1 MKSVDQEEIS
11 RRRGIYFQGFGIYGG
26 LSGLFDYG
34 PYGSRI
40 KDRVIAI
47 WKETFLSE
55 GNVAEFDGTT
65 ITHTDVLKA
74 SGHYDRF
81 FDYSVECKK
90 CGSRFRADDLVEKRG
105 IKAVLDRDWLQGKIM
120 EMGIRCEKCGGE
132 LGEVK
137 IQKLMF
143 QVEQGD
149 GMEPLFLR
157 PETAQGMFVNFKE
170 YYRFFREKL
179 PFAMI
184 TVGKGYR
191 NEISPRRALYRL
203 REFNMMECE
212 SFFDPLNER
221 WIHEPS
227 DEIKV
232 TFLAPDGKEIVAS
245 PKEVYERGIVKSHPM
260 AYFMGLA
267 LNFYSRVGI
276 DLGKVR
282 FRKHRKEELSHYS
295 SETWDAEALTDLGW
309 IEITG
314 IAHRGTYDLTNHIKR
329 SGKDLYAQRII
340 PKMEVKRKV
349 KEIDYQRVKSESPQ
363 HYAAIIAALKEGQT
377 VLETGGESIDLGRF
391 VTEKEEM
398 VMVDREDFI
407 PVVIEPAFGFDRI
420 FYTILDHNF
429 SLREET
435 GFVLLKIPYEV
446 SPYDA
451 AILPLMSRD
460 GLDTKA
466 KTIFEE
472 LLKQRFS
479 VIYDDSGSIGKRYSR
494 YDEVGIMYCITV
506 DYDTLKE
513 GGVTIRHRDT
523 KEQVRIGIDE
533 IPGYLGKSPWDG
545 KKK

>member
-26 LSGLFDYG
+26 LSGLYDYG

-40 KDRVIAI
+40 KDKVIAL
-47 WKETFLSE
+47 WKETLLSE

-81 FDYSVECKK
+81 FDYFVECEK
-90 CGSRFRADDLVEKRG
+90 CHSRYRADDLVEKRG
-105 IKAVLDRDWLQGKIM
+105 VSAILDRFWLQEKIR
-120 EMGIRCEKCGGE
+120 EMGIKCEKCGGD

-143 QVEQGD
+143 PVEQGEN
-149 GMEPLFLR
+149 MEPLFLR

-184 TVGKGYR
+184 TVGRGYR

-212 SFFDPLNER
+212 SFFDPQNER
-221 WIHEPS
+221 WIHEPADDVMVTFLS
-227 DEIKV
+227 TDGTEIKV
-232 TFLAPDGKEIVAS
+232 S
-245 PKEVYERGIVKSHPM
+245 PKEAYERGLVRSQPM

-267 LNFYSRVGI
+267 LQFYNRVGI
-276 DLGKVR
+276 DLGRIR

-314 IAHRGTYDLTNHIKR
+314 IAHRGTYDLANHIKY
-329 SGKDLYAQRII
+329 SGKDLYAQRVI
-340 PKMEVKRKV
+340 PKKEVNKLVR
-349 KEIDYQRVKSESPQ
+349 EIDYQKVKSESPENS
-363 HYAAIIAALKEGQT
+363 AKIIAALREGKT
-377 VLETGGESIDLGRF
+377 EIKIGGKSVDLSRF
-391 VTEKEEM
+391 VIEKEEK
-398 VMVDREDFI
+398 VTVDREDFV
-407 PVVIEPAFGFDRI
+407 PVVVEPAFGFDRI

-429 SLREET
+429 LSREES
-435 GFVLLKIPYEV
+435 GYVVLKIPYAV
-446 SPYDA
+446 SPYNA
-451 AILPLMSRD
+451 AILPLMNKD
-460 GLDTKA
+460 DLDTKA
-466 KTIFEE
+466 KSIFED
-472 LLKQRFS
+472 LLKKKFS
-479 VIYDDSGSIGKRYSR
+479 VLYDDSGSIGKRYSR
-494 YDEVGIMYCITV
+494 YDEVGMMYCITV
-506 DYDTLKE
+506 DYDTLKN
-513 GGVTIRHRDT
+513 GDVTIRHRDT
-523 KEQVRIGIDE
+523 REQVRIKIEE
-533 IPGYLGKSPWDG
+533 IPTYLGTNPWDG
-545 KKK
+545 KKN

>member
-26 LSGLFDYG
+26 LSGLYDYG

-40 KDRVIAI
+40 KDKVISE
-47 WKETFLSE
+47 WKETMLSE

-81 FDYSVECKK
+81 FDYSIECESCHTK
-90 CGSRFRADDLVEKRG
+90 FRADDLVEKKG
-105 IKAVLDRDWLQGKIM
+105 VPVVLDRQWLQDKIR
-120 EMGIRCEKCGGE
+120 ELGIKCERCQGD

-143 QVEQGD
+143 SVDQGE

-184 TVGKGYR
+184 TVGRGYR

-212 SFFDPLNER
+212 SFFDPQNEM
-221 WIHEPS
+221 WIHDPA
-227 DEIKV
+227 DDVRVAFLTTDGVEIK
-232 TFLAPDGKEIVAS
+232 AS
-245 PKEVYERGIVKSHPM
+245 PKEAHEKGIVKSQPM

-267 LNFYSRVGI
+267 LRFYSRVGI
-276 DLGKVR
+276 DLERMR

-314 IAHRGTYDLTNHIKR
+314 IAHRGTYDLTNHMKH
-329 SGKDLYAQRII
+329 SGKDLYAQRVI
-340 PKMEVKRKV
+340 PKREMNRAI
-349 KEIDYQRVKSESPQ
+349 KEIDYQKVKSESPESS
-363 HYAAIIAALKEGQT
+363 AKIIAALKEGKTSITIGNQ
-377 VLETGGESIDLGRF
+377 VIDLNRF
-391 VTEKEEM
+391 VTEKEEK
-398 VMVDREDFI
+398 VTIDREDFV

-420 FYTILDHNF
+420 FYTILDHNL
-429 SLREET
+429 SSREDS
-435 GFVLLKIPYEV
+435 GYVLLKIPYTI
-446 SPYDA
+446 SPYNA
-451 AILPLMSRD
+451 AILPLMNKD
-460 GLDTKA
+460 DLDTKA
-466 KTIFEE
+466 RSIFED
-472 LLKQRFS
+472 LLKKKLS
-479 VIYDDSGSIGKRYSR
+479 VIYDDAGSIGKRYSR
-494 YDEVGIMYCITV
+494 YDEVGIVYCITI
-506 DYDTLKE
+506 DYDTIK
-513 GGVTIRHRDT
+513 GGDVTMRHRDT
-523 KEQVRIGIDE
+523 KEQVRIKIED
-533 IPGYLGKSPWDG
+533 IPDYLGTDPWDG
-545 KKK
+545 KKN